1 MTRKAL
7 HTFFACLTLIL
18 CGHTAQAAP
27 LIIGYCDG
35 EIAEKGVGKT
45 GIGTISAAVCFPQE
59 MLSQYAGT
67 QITGIRVGL
76 TTAENVTELVG
87 WVRTDLTGSDVAYGT
102 FDTQV
107 TGWNETDFDTPYTID
122 GNSDLYLGFS
132 FTQQLKQAKCISLVG
147 KPSQYGYF
155 LAKDNEWQDKGLES
169 DGVVSIEMYIE
180 GDNLPA
186 TDLTIESCTFDNNVQ
201 VSGST
206 FKASCVVRNMA
217 STPIEGY
224 DLSYQI
230 NGGESLQI
238 TGENRLEYRQR
249 DTLYIEIPATAVPL
263 GVSTLSTSVATKG
276 NLTDEN
282 LSNNSIETPFATYDT
297 PYNHIVLLEQFTS
310 EECPNCPRGIFAIDE
325 AMKVY
330 GNKVIHV
337 AHHSGYKDDWLTIDD
352 SDTYV
357 WLYGPDGSFA
367 PAKMLDRHR
376 ISDEYPVESIAD
388 AADVISAIETVLP
401 NAALVEAKP
410 VVQYDENTRE
420 AQITVTCNKL
430 DAFDVQCPEARL
442 TLFLVEDSVKAVD
455 QAGISSSTF
464 KHANVVRDVASND
477 VWGDIIPWNGNEAT
491 IVYTV
496 TIPEDWDETR
506 MTAVVF
512 VSHYNPD
519 DRNDCN
525 VYNAAKW
532 SFNTPEAVESTRTNK
547 EVSHAEYYSIQGFR
561 LLSEPTEGI
570 YITRIIYTDGSID
583 VKKCATWR

>member
-186 TDLTIESCTFDNNVQ
+186 TDLMIESCTFDSNVQ
-201 VSGST
+201 VLGSA
-206 FKASCVVRNMA
+206 FKATCVVRNMA
-217 STPIEGY
+217 STPIDGY

-230 NGGESLQI
+230 NGGEKLQI
-238 TGENRLEYRQR
+238 SDENRLEYRQR
-249 DTLYIEIPATAVPL
+249 DTLYIEVPATAAPL

-276 NLTDEN
+276 TLIDEN
-282 LSNNSIETPFATYDT
+282 LSNNDMETSFATYDT

-310 EECPNCPRGIFAIDE
+310 EECPNCPRGIFAIDD

-330 GNKVIHV
+330 GDKVVHV
-337 AHHSGYKDDWLTIDD
+337 AHHSGYTADWLTIDD

-357 WLYGPDGSFA
+357 WLYGPDGSYA
-367 PAKMLDRHR
+367 PAKMVDRR
-376 ISDEYPVESIAD
+376 RLSEEYPVESIAD
-388 AADVISAIETVLP
+388 AEDVISAIEAVLP
-401 NAALVEAKP
+401 NPALVEAIP
-410 VVQYDENTRE
+410 VVNYNETTRE
-420 AQITVTCNKL
+420 AKITVTCSKI
-430 DAFDVQCPEARL
+430 DAFDVQCPESRL
-442 TLFLVEDSVKAVD
+442 TLFLVEDSVKAVA
-455 QAGISSSTF
+455 QAGISSSSF
-464 KHANVVRDVASND
+464 KHANVVRDVASDD
-477 VWGDIIPWNGNEAT
+477 VWGDIIPWSGNEAT
-491 IVYTV
+491 MSYTV

-512 VSHYNPD
+512 VSNYNPD

-525 VYNAAKW
+525 VYNAAKQ
-532 SFNTPEAVESTRTNK
+532 SFNTPEAVGPTRINK
-547 EVSHAEYYSIQGFR
+547 EVLHTEFYSIQGFR
-561 LLSEPTEGI
+561 LLSEPTDGI
-570 YITRIIYTDGSID
+570 YIARIIYTDGSAAVIKR
-583 VKKCATWR
+583 VARR

>member
-1 MTRKAL
+1 MTRTVL
-7 HTFFACLTLIL
+7 HTFFVCLALIL
-18 CGHTAQAAP
+18 CGHTAQAAS
-27 LIIGYCDG
+27 LIVGYCDG

-45 GIGTISAAVCFPQE
+45 GIGTISVAVCFPKE
-59 MLSQYAGT
+59 MLSQYIGT

-76 TTAENVTELVG
+76 TTAEDVTELVG

-102 FDTQV
+102 FDTQLA
-107 TGWNETDFDTPYTID
+107 GWNETDFDTPYTID
-122 GNSDLYLGFS
+122 GSSDLYLGFS

-186 TDLTIESCTFDNNVQ
+186 TDLMIESCTFDNNVQ
-201 VSGST
+201 LLGST
-206 FKASCVVRNMA
+206 FKATCVVRNMA

-230 NGGESLQI
+230 NGGEKSQI
-238 TGENRLEYRQR
+238 ASESRLEYRQR
-249 DTLYIEIPATAVPL
+249 DTLYIEVPATSAPL
-263 GVSTLSTSVATKG
+263 GVSTLSASVATKG
-276 NLTDEN
+276 ALTDEN
-282 LSNNSIETPFATYDT
+282 LSNNSIEASFATYDT

-357 WLYGPDGSFA
+357 WLYGPDGSYA
-367 PAKMLDRHR
+367 PAKMLDRRR

-388 AADVISAIETVLP
+388 AADVISAIEAVLP

-430 DAFDVQCPEARL
+430 DAFDVQCPDSRL

-491 IVYTV
+491 VVYTV

-519 DRNDCN
+519 DCNDCN

-532 SFNTPEAVESTRTNK
+532 SFNTPEAVKSTRTNK
-547 EVSHAEYYSIQGFR
+547 EISHTEYYSIQGFR
-561 LLSEPTEGI
+561 LPSEPTEGI